1 MDREEQALVSLAKA
15 GDRRAFDK
23 LVARYKD
30 RMFALTYRMT
40 GDREEALDLL
50 QETFL
55 SAFKAMRGF
64 REEASFSSW
73 MYRIAANKSINYI
86 KRRKLM
92 SYIPPGS
99 WPKDEPSYEME
110 DAAGRNE
117 LKIQIQKSVKEL
129 PPKQRLVF
137 NLRFYEQL
145 SFVEI
150 AKILDKSESTV
161 KTNYQKAVEKL
172 QKKLEGFR

>member
-1 MDREEQALVSLAKA
+1 
-15 GDRRAFDK
+15 
-23 LVARYKD
+23 
-30 RMFALTYRMT
+30 
-40 GDREEALDLL
+40 
-50 QETFL
+50 
-55 SAFKAMRGF
+55 
-64 REEASFSSW
+64 

-92 SYIPPGS
+92 SYIQPGS
-99 WPKDEPSYEME
+99 WLKDEPSYEME